1 MVEKIE
7 GTAEMLLT
15 PEESELFAK
24 QAAAQAS
31 GTMTKEHVA
40 YQNSPNDSEQCS
52 GCAMFVPGFP
62 DDLGGYCTV
71 VRSFRGPQGIIFDDG
86 WCDQFEAGTEGA
98 DELDEEDGDED
109 DD

>member
-7 GTAEMLLT
+7 GTSEMLMS

-31 GTMTKEHVA
+31 GTLTKEQVKYH
-40 YQNSPNDSEQCS
+40 NSPNGDEQCS

-62 DDLGGYCTV
+62 DDLGGYCSK

-86 WCDQFEAGTEGA
+86 WCNQFEAGTEDA
-98 DELDEEDGDED
+98 DEPDED
-109 DD
+109 DEDED